1 MTTLVRRNRNDAAP
15 WNALREIEDHFS
27 QFFADPFGPMT
38 DWSNGGSGWAPAI
51 DLSENENE
59 YVIDADIPGVSK
71 DDITL
76 ELLDN
81 VVTIK
86 GERKSEKKEEDK
98 KKGYHRVER
107 THGSFQRSVQIPGGF
122 KSDAVQAK
130 FNNGVLRITLPKPE
144 ESKPRTITV
153 QPS

>member
-1 MTTLVRRNRNDAAP
+1 MSTLARRNRNDVAP

-27 QFFADPFGPMT
+27 RFFAEPFGAMT
-38 DWSNGGSGWAPAI
+38 DWSNGSVGWAPAI
-51 DLSENENE
+51 DVSENENE

-76 ELLDN
+76 EILDN

-107 THGSFQRSVQIPGGF
+107 SYGSFQRSVQIPGGF
-122 KSDAVQAK
+122 KSDAVEAK
-130 FNNGVLRITLPKPE
+130 FDNGVLRVTLPKPE
-144 ESKPRTITV
+144 EAKPRTITV